1 MEGKIVNKV
10 YLIGA
15 GPGDPKLITVK
26 GLELLKKCDVVIYDY
41 LATDALL
48 CYVKPE
54 CEKIYV
60 GKQAG
65 KHYKTQEE
73 INQILVDCG
82 KKYSCVVRL
91 KGGDPFVFGRGGEE
105 VEALQANNIAF
116 EVVPGVTSAV
126 AVAECAGIP
135 VTHRG
140 VARSFHVITGH
151 TKTSGDCPDYDY
163 QGIARMEG
171 TLVFLMGLSSL
182 EGIAQA
188 LIREG
193 KDGKTPAAVI
203 SSGTM
208 PNQQV
213 VRGKLE
219 NIAKKT
225 KEEKLSSP
233 AVIVVGEVAD
243 YLYMDKEEQVP
254 LVGIVAT
261 DAVRKKIENGLEQ
274 MHWRSVPICNMVVCP
289 SKELQLLKEE
299 LKQIEMYTWVVF
311 TSQNGVKLFFEQV
324 KNAQLDYRK
333 FADIKFAALG
343 SGTAECLKTYGIYP
357 DFVPSAY
364 TVEQLCKELIPQLS
378 KEDRLLIPRALRGSK
393 ILTQELSEHHIC
405 YKELKIYDV
414 KGCLSEQINQMNQL
428 QYLVFVSA
436 SGVDTFFDELAAGEN
451 QLPEHIKIACIGHIT
466 EACVK
471 KRYKSPEIVAT
482 ECDVRGL
489 LSELKKKEER
499 FDEN

>member
-1 MEGKIVNKV
+1 MEGKIVNEV

-41 LATDALL
+41 LATDELL

-126 AVAECAGIP
+126 AVAEGAGIP

-163 QGIARMEG
+163 KGIARMEG

-182 EGIAQA
+182 EGITRS
-188 LIREG
+188 LLREG
-193 KDGKTPAAVI
+193 KDGNTPVAVI
-203 SSGTM
+203 SNGTM

-213 VRGKLE
+213 VRGRLDDIVQKTE
-219 NIAKKT
+219 DAKS
-225 KEEKLSSP
+225 SSP
-233 AVIVVGEVAD
+233 AVIVIGDVAD
-243 YLYMDKEEQVP
+243 YSYIDQEEQTP

-261 DAVRKKIENGLEQ
+261 DAVRRKIEDGLEQ
-274 MHWRSVPICNMVVCP
+274 MHWRSVPICNMQVCP
-289 SKELQLLKEE
+289 SEELQLLAEE
-299 LKQIEMYTWVVF
+299 LKQIEQYTWVIF

-324 KNAQLDYRK
+324 KNKQIDYRK

-343 SGTAECLKTYGIYP
+343 SGTAECLKSYGIYP
-357 DFVPSAY
+357 DFVPSAF
-364 TVEQLCKELIPQLS
+364 TVEQLCRELIPQLS
-378 KEDRLLIPRALRGSK
+378 KEDRLLIPRAVRGSK
-393 ILTQELSEHHIC
+393 ILTQKLLEHHIC

-414 KGCLSEQINQMNQL
+414 KGGLSEQVSQMNQL

-436 SGVDTFFDELAAGEN
+436 SGVDTFFDELKASET

-471 KRYKSPEIVAT
+471 KRYKSTEIVAA
-482 ECDVRGL
+482 ECDVRGVL
-489 LSELKKKEER
+489 NELKHRNDFEG
-499 FDEN
+499 